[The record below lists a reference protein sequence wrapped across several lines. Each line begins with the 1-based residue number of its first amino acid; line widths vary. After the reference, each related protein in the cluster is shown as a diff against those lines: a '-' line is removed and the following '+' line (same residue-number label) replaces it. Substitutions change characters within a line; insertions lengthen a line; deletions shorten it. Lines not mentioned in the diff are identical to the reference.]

1 MDWGSGQSQCP
12 LCFGCDRAVVVSSAV
27 GFSPGDQDGQEVKWA
42 GCMTGGPPSGLG
54 EFWPL
59 WTPWEDISP
68 PVACPHAA
76 GPLPVRVYVHPG
88 VLYLNLK
95 FQAIWKS

>member
-42 GCMTGGPPSGLG
+42 GCMTGGPPSGLR

-76 GPLPVRVYVHPG
+76 EPLPVRVYVHPG